1 MFWLGDLNY
10 RLADLDCGEVKELLA
25 EGNIAVLQEQVDG
38 GVMVSSTH
46 PQRSSEIPLEILR
59 DPPEILGDP
68 RRSSEILGDPS

>member
-1 MFWLGDLNY
+1 MQVFWLGDLNY

-46 PQRSSEIPLEILR
+46 P
-59 DPPEILGDP
+59 
-68 RRSSEILGDPS
+68 RRSSEQGRINYLIQWPEACTKTI